1 MANAVAALYTSL
13 TLESSQFVANSKRAA
28 TAAEKMSNDISKSLT
43 AAKSAVNGFL
53 AIAAVGFAATG
64 IKNALDYASAIGETA
79 QQLGVATTAYQ
90 ELTYAATQT
99 GVSQQE
105 LEAGLARLTRNIG
118 QGAKVF
124 GELGIAIRDTAGN
137 SRATG
142 DVFNDVAAKL
152 GSIQDPAKRAAIE
165 VQLFGKAGQK
175 LDTLLSGGTAAVG
188 ALADEAHRLGMVL
201 SPKQIADA
209 DAAADAF
216 TRVSNT
222 LSVNIAS
229 TVASNAKAIESL
241 ANGLGTLIT
250 KAGELATW
258 ANRNPKLAGTLF
270 GAGGGAVIGG
280 PFGAGV
286 GAVAGFL
293 GGAEFEDGRDR
304 SAQRRRV
311 RGGSNV
317 GLPYVSPVAPT
328 SGASPVEAVTKISK
342 AANHATKDVFDLRGA
357 IDGLEKLGPSIAG
370 EGGVSGIF
378 RTDDQIYN
386 DTIGK
391 LTELGDLASL
401 IQPVELIDQKALDR
415 VEKFGESLSSNLA
428 QALVYGQNLGDALV
442 NSLKAAAAEALAS
455 GLFKILTGAIGGGGG
470 GPIASIIG
478 GIFGGFKA
486 NGGSVSSGKAY
497 VVGERGPEILTGASG
512 RIIPNHALGGG
523 SGGGMTVNVDARG
536 SNDPAAVRAQVM
548 LGIAQA
554 APALVAAAR
563 GDTISTLR
571 RPSLAGGRG

>member
-28 TAAEKMSNDISKSLT
+28 SAAEKMSNDISKSLT

-137 SRATG
+137 SRDTG

-216 TRVSNT
+216 TRVKRS
-222 LSVNIAS
+222 LDVNIAGAVS
-229 TVASNAKAIESL
+229 SNASAILGL
-241 ANGLGTLIT
+241 ADAI
-250 KAGELATW
+250 
-258 ANRNPKLAGTLF
+258 
-270 GAGGGAVIGG
+270 GAVIQVSAKGLTSLRRFYQDATILAGKAALVSPFTSEATKGKNKAFAEGVTAERLSAFDFVLPSSFQGG
-280 PFGAGV
+280 AAKPQ
-286 GAVAGFL
+286 VAG
-293 GGAEFEDGRDR
+293 
-304 SAQRRRV
+304 
-311 RGGSNV
+311 
-317 GLPYVSPVAPT
+317 
-328 SGASPVEAVTKISK
+328 PVEAVTKISK
-342 AANHATKDVFDLRGA
+342 AAKQATKDVFDLRGA

-571 RPSLAGGRG
+571 RPALAGGRG

>member
-105 LEAGLARLTRNIG
+105 LETGLARLTRNIG

-216 TRVSNT
+216 TRVKRS
-222 LSVNIAS
+222 LDVNIAGAVS
-229 TVASNAKAIESL
+229 SNASAILGLADAIGAVIQVSAKGLTSL
-241 ANGLGTLIT
+241 RRFYQD
-250 KAGELATW
+250 ATI
-258 ANRNPKLAGTLF
+258 LAGKAALVSPFTSDATKGKNKAFAEGVTAERLSAF
-270 GAGGGAVIGG
+270 DFVLPSSFQGGGAK
-280 PFGAGV
+280 PQAAG
-286 GAVAGFL
+286 
-293 GGAEFEDGRDR
+293 
-304 SAQRRRV
+304 
-311 RGGSNV
+311 
-317 GLPYVSPVAPT
+317 
-328 SGASPVEAVTKISK
+328 PVEAVTKISK
-342 AANHATKDVFDLRGA
+342 AAKQATNDVFDLRGA

>member
-137 SRATG
+137 SRDTG

-216 TRVSNT
+216 TRVKRS
-222 LSVNIAS
+222 LDVNIAGAVS
-229 TVASNAKAIESL
+229 SNASAILGL
-241 ANGLGTLIT
+241 ADAI
-250 KAGELATW
+250 
-258 ANRNPKLAGTLF
+258 
-270 GAGGGAVIGG
+270 GAVIQVSAKGLTSLRRFYQDATILAGKAALVSPFTSEATKGKNKAFAEGVTAERLSAFDFVLPSSFQGG
-280 PFGAGV
+280 AAKPQ
-286 GAVAGFL
+286 VAG
-293 GGAEFEDGRDR
+293 
-304 SAQRRRV
+304 
-311 RGGSNV
+311 
-317 GLPYVSPVAPT
+317 
-328 SGASPVEAVTKISK
+328 PVEAVTKISK
-342 AANHATKDVFDLRGA
+342 AAKQATKDVFDLRGA

>member
-118 QGAKVF
+118 TGAKVF

-216 TRVSNT
+216 TRVKRS
-222 LSVNIAS
+222 LDVNIAGAVS
-229 TVASNAKAIESL
+229 SNASAILGL
-241 ANGLGTLIT
+241 ADAI
-250 KAGELATW
+250 
-258 ANRNPKLAGTLF
+258 
-270 GAGGGAVIGG
+270 GAVIQVSAKGLTSLRRFYQDATILAGKAALVSPFTSEATKGKNKAFAEGVTAERLSAFDFVLPSSFQGG
-280 PFGAGV
+280 AAKPQ
-286 GAVAGFL
+286 VAG
-293 GGAEFEDGRDR
+293 
-304 SAQRRRV
+304 
-311 RGGSNV
+311 
-317 GLPYVSPVAPT
+317 
-328 SGASPVEAVTKISK
+328 PVEAVTKISK
-342 AANHATKDVFDLRGA
+342 AAKHATKDVFDLRGA

>member
-13 TLESSQFVANSKRAA
+13 TLESSQFIANSKRAA

-216 TRVSNT
+216 TRVKRS
-222 LSVNIAS
+222 LDVNIAGAVS
-229 TVASNAKAIESL
+229 SNASAILGLADAIGAVIQVSAKGLTSL
-241 ANGLGTLIT
+241 RRFYQD
-250 KAGELATW
+250 ATI
-258 ANRNPKLAGTLF
+258 LAGKAALVSPFTSEATKGKNKEFAEGVTAERLSAF
-270 GAGGGAVIGG
+270 DFVLPSSFQGGGAK
-280 PFGAGV
+280 PQAAG
-286 GAVAGFL
+286 
-293 GGAEFEDGRDR
+293 
-304 SAQRRRV
+304 
-311 RGGSNV
+311 
-317 GLPYVSPVAPT
+317 
-328 SGASPVEAVTKISK
+328 PVEAVTKISK
-342 AANHATKDVFDLRGA
+342 AAKQATNDVFDLRGA

>member
-118 QGAKVF
+118 TGAKVF

-216 TRVSNT
+216 TRVKRS
-222 LSVNIAS
+222 LDVNIAGAVS
-229 TVASNAKAIESL
+229 SNASAILGLADAIGAVIQVSAKGLTSL
-241 ANGLGTLIT
+241 RRFYQD
-250 KAGELATW
+250 ATI
-258 ANRNPKLAGTLF
+258 LAGKAALVSPFTSEATKGKNKEFAEGVTAERLSAF
-270 GAGGGAVIGG
+270 DFVLPSSFQGGGAK
-280 PFGAGV
+280 PQAAG
-286 GAVAGFL
+286 
-293 GGAEFEDGRDR
+293 
-304 SAQRRRV
+304 
-311 RGGSNV
+311 
-317 GLPYVSPVAPT
+317 
-328 SGASPVEAVTKISK
+328 PVEAVTKISK
-342 AANHATKDVFDLRGA
+342 AAKQATNDVFDLRGA

-486 NGGSVSSGKAY
+486 NGGGVSSGKAY

>member
-13 TLESSQFVANSKRAA
+13 TLESSQFIANSKRAA

-137 SRATG
+137 SRDTG

-216 TRVSNT
+216 TRVKRS
-222 LSVNIAS
+222 LDVNIAGAVS
-229 TVASNAKAIESL
+229 SNASAILGL
-241 ANGLGTLIT
+241 ADAI
-250 KAGELATW
+250 
-258 ANRNPKLAGTLF
+258 
-270 GAGGGAVIGG
+270 GAVIQVSAKGLTSLRRFYQDATILAGKAALVSPFTSEATKGKNKAFAEGVTAERLSAFDFVLPSSFQGG
-280 PFGAGV
+280 AAKPQ
-286 GAVAGFL
+286 VAG
-293 GGAEFEDGRDR
+293 
-304 SAQRRRV
+304 
-311 RGGSNV
+311 
-317 GLPYVSPVAPT
+317 
-328 SGASPVEAVTKISK
+328 PVEAVTKISK
-342 AANHATKDVFDLRGA
+342 AAKQATKDVFDLRGA

>member
-216 TRVSNT
+216 TRVKRS
-222 LSVNIAS
+222 LDVNIAGAVS
-229 TVASNAKAIESL
+229 SNASAILGLAEAIGAVIQVSAKGLTSL
-241 ANGLGTLIT
+241 RRFYQD
-250 KAGELATW
+250 ATI
-258 ANRNPKLAGTLF
+258 LAGKAALVSPFTSDATKGKNKAFAEGVTAERLSAF
-270 GAGGGAVIGG
+270 DFVLPSSFQGGGAK
-280 PFGAGV
+280 PQAAG
-286 GAVAGFL
+286 
-293 GGAEFEDGRDR
+293 
-304 SAQRRRV
+304 
-311 RGGSNV
+311 
-317 GLPYVSPVAPT
+317 
-328 SGASPVEAVTKISK
+328 PVEAVTKISK

-571 RPSLAGGRG
+571 RPALAGGRG

>member
-216 TRVSNT
+216 TRVKRS
-222 LSVNIAS
+222 LDVNIAGAVS
-229 TVASNAKAIESL
+229 SNASAILGLAEAIGAVIQVSAKGLTSL
-241 ANGLGTLIT
+241 RRFYQD
-250 KAGELATW
+250 ATI
-258 ANRNPKLAGTLF
+258 LAGKAALVSPFTSDATKGKNKAFAEGVTAERLSAF
-270 GAGGGAVIGG
+270 DFVLPSSFQGGGAK
-280 PFGAGV
+280 PQAAG
-286 GAVAGFL
+286 
-293 GGAEFEDGRDR
+293 
-304 SAQRRRV
+304 
-311 RGGSNV
+311 
-317 GLPYVSPVAPT
+317 
-328 SGASPVEAVTKISK
+328 PVEAVTKISK

-391 LTELGDLASL
+391 LTELGDMTAL

>member
-105 LEAGLARLTRNIG
+105 LETGLARLTRNIG

-216 TRVSNT
+216 TRVKRS
-222 LSVNIAS
+222 LDVNIAGAVS
-229 TVASNAKAIESL
+229 SNASAILGL
-241 ANGLGTLIT
+241 ADAI
-250 KAGELATW
+250 
-258 ANRNPKLAGTLF
+258 
-270 GAGGGAVIGG
+270 GAVIQVSAKGLTSLRRFYQDATILAGKAALVSPFTSEATKGKNKAFAEGVTAERLSAFDFVLPSSFQGG
-280 PFGAGV
+280 AAKPQ
-286 GAVAGFL
+286 VAG
-293 GGAEFEDGRDR
+293 
-304 SAQRRRV
+304 
-311 RGGSNV
+311 
-317 GLPYVSPVAPT
+317 
-328 SGASPVEAVTKISK
+328 PVEAVTKISK
-342 AANHATKDVFDLRGA
+342 AAKQATKDVFDLRGA

-571 RPSLAGGRG
+571 RPALAGGRG

>member
-216 TRVSNT
+216 TRVKRS
-222 LSVNIAS
+222 LDVNIAGAVS
-229 TVASNAKAIESL
+229 SNASAILGLADAIGAVIQVSAKGLTSL
-241 ANGLGTLIT
+241 RRFYQD
-250 KAGELATW
+250 ATI
-258 ANRNPKLAGTLF
+258 LAGKAALVSPFTSEATKGKNKAFAEGVTAERLSAF
-270 GAGGGAVIGG
+270 DFVLPSSFQGGGAK
-280 PFGAGV
+280 PQAAG
-286 GAVAGFL
+286 
-293 GGAEFEDGRDR
+293 
-304 SAQRRRV
+304 
-311 RGGSNV
+311 
-317 GLPYVSPVAPT
+317 
-328 SGASPVEAVTKISK
+328 PVEAVTKISK
-342 AANHATKDVFDLRGA
+342 AAKQATNDVFDLRGA

>member
-216 TRVSNT
+216 TRVKRS
-222 LSVNIAS
+222 LDVNIAGAVS
-229 TVASNAKAIESL
+229 SNASAILGL
-241 ANGLGTLIT
+241 ADAI
-250 KAGELATW
+250 
-258 ANRNPKLAGTLF
+258 
-270 GAGGGAVIGG
+270 GAVIQVSAKGLTSLRRFYQDATILAGKAALVSPFTSEATKGKNKAFAEGVTAERLSAFDFVLPSSFQGG
-280 PFGAGV
+280 AAKPQ
-286 GAVAGFL
+286 VAG
-293 GGAEFEDGRDR
+293 
-304 SAQRRRV
+304 
-311 RGGSNV
+311 
-317 GLPYVSPVAPT
+317 
-328 SGASPVEAVTKISK
+328 PVEAVTKISK
-342 AANHATKDVFDLRGA
+342 AAKQATKDVFDLRGA

-571 RPSLAGGRG
+571 RPALAGGRG

>member
-43 AAKSAVNGFL
+43 AAKSAVSGFL

-137 SRATG
+137 SRDTG

-216 TRVSNT
+216 TRVKRS
-222 LSVNIAS
+222 LDVNIAGAVS
-229 TVASNAKAIESL
+229 SNASAILGL
-241 ANGLGTLIT
+241 ADAI
-250 KAGELATW
+250 
-258 ANRNPKLAGTLF
+258 
-270 GAGGGAVIGG
+270 GAVIQVSAKGLTSLRRFYQDATILAGKAALVSPFTSEATKGKNKAFAEGVTAERLSAFDFVLPSSFQGG
-280 PFGAGV
+280 AAKPQ
-286 GAVAGFL
+286 VAG
-293 GGAEFEDGRDR
+293 
-304 SAQRRRV
+304 
-311 RGGSNV
+311 
-317 GLPYVSPVAPT
+317 
-328 SGASPVEAVTKISK
+328 PVEAVTKISK
-342 AANHATKDVFDLRGA
+342 AAKQATKDVFDLRGA

-571 RPSLAGGRG
+571 RPALAGGRG

>member
-216 TRVSNT
+216 TRVKRS
-222 LSVNIAS
+222 LDVNIAGAVS
-229 TVASNAKAIESL
+229 SNASAILGL
-241 ANGLGTLIT
+241 ADAI
-250 KAGELATW
+250 
-258 ANRNPKLAGTLF
+258 
-270 GAGGGAVIGG
+270 GAVIQVSAKGLTSLRRFYQDATILAGKAALVSPFTSEATKGKNKAFAEGVTAERLSAFDFVLPSSFQGG
-280 PFGAGV
+280 AAKPQ
-286 GAVAGFL
+286 VAG
-293 GGAEFEDGRDR
+293 
-304 SAQRRRV
+304 
-311 RGGSNV
+311 
-317 GLPYVSPVAPT
+317 
-328 SGASPVEAVTKISK
+328 PVEAVTKISK
-342 AANHATKDVFDLRGA
+342 AAKQATNDVFDLRGA

>member
-216 TRVSNT
+216 TRVKRS
-222 LSVNIAS
+222 LDVNIAGAVS
-229 TVASNAKAIESL
+229 SNASAILGLADAIGAVIQVSAKGLTSL
-241 ANGLGTLIT
+241 RRFYQD
-250 KAGELATW
+250 ATI
-258 ANRNPKLAGTLF
+258 LAGKAALVSPFTSEATKGKNKEFAEGVTAERLSAF
-270 GAGGGAVIGG
+270 DFVLPSSFQGGGAK
-280 PFGAGV
+280 PQAAG
-286 GAVAGFL
+286 
-293 GGAEFEDGRDR
+293 
-304 SAQRRRV
+304 
-311 RGGSNV
+311 
-317 GLPYVSPVAPT
+317 
-328 SGASPVEAVTKISK
+328 PVEAVTKISK
-342 AANHATKDVFDLRGA
+342 AAKQATKDVFDLRGA

-378 RTDDQIYN
+378 KTDDQIYN

>member
-216 TRVSNT
+216 TRVKRS
-222 LSVNIAS
+222 LDVNIAGAVS
-229 TVASNAKAIESL
+229 SNASAILGL
-241 ANGLGTLIT
+241 ADAI
-250 KAGELATW
+250 
-258 ANRNPKLAGTLF
+258 
-270 GAGGGAVIGG
+270 GAVIQVSAKGLTSLRRFYQDATILAG
-280 PFGAGV
+280 KAALVSPFTSEATKGKNKAFAEGV
-286 GAVAGFL
+286 TAERLSAFDFVLPSSFQ
-293 GGAEFEDGRDR
+293 GGA
-304 SAQRRRV
+304 AKPQ
-311 RGGSNV
+311 
-317 GLPYVSPVAPT
+317 A
-328 SGASPVEAVTKISK
+328 ASPVEAVTKISK
-342 AANHATKDVFDLRGA
+342 AAKQATKDVFDLRGA

-571 RPSLAGGRG
+571 RPALAGGRG

>member
-118 QGAKVF
+118 TGAKVF

-175 LDTLLSGGTAAVG
+175 LDTLLSGGTDAVG

-216 TRVSNT
+216 TRVKRS
-222 LSVNIAS
+222 LDVNIAGAVS
-229 TVASNAKAIESL
+229 SNASAILGLADAIGAVIQVSAKGLTSL
-241 ANGLGTLIT
+241 RRFYQD
-250 KAGELATW
+250 ATI
-258 ANRNPKLAGTLF
+258 LAGKAALVSPFTSEATKGKNKEFAEGVTAERLSAF
-270 GAGGGAVIGG
+270 DFVLPSSFQGGGAK
-280 PFGAGV
+280 PQAAG
-286 GAVAGFL
+286 
-293 GGAEFEDGRDR
+293 
-304 SAQRRRV
+304 
-311 RGGSNV
+311 
-317 GLPYVSPVAPT
+317 
-328 SGASPVEAVTKISK
+328 PVEAVTKISK
-342 AANHATKDVFDLRGA
+342 AAKQATNDVFDLRGA

-486 NGGSVSSGKAY
+486 NGGGVSSGKAY

>member
-118 QGAKVF
+118 TGAKVF

-175 LDTLLSGGTAAVG
+175 LDTLLSGGTDAVG

-216 TRVSNT
+216 TRVKRS
-222 LSVNIAS
+222 LDVNIAGAVS
-229 TVASNAKAIESL
+229 SNASAILGL
-241 ANGLGTLIT
+241 AEAI
-250 KAGELATW
+250 
-258 ANRNPKLAGTLF
+258 
-270 GAGGGAVIGG
+270 GAVIQVSAKGLTSLRRFYQDATILAG
-280 PFGAGV
+280 KAALVSPFTSEATKGKNKAFAEGV
-286 GAVAGFL
+286 TAERLSAFDFVLPSSFQ
-293 GGAEFEDGRDR
+293 GGA
-304 SAQRRRV
+304 AKPQ
-311 RGGSNV
+311 
-317 GLPYVSPVAPT
+317 A
-328 SGASPVEAVTKISK
+328 ASPVEAVTKISK
-342 AANHATKDVFDLRGA
+342 AAKQATKDVFDLRGA

-391 LTELGDLASL
+391 LTELGDMAAL